1 MKALVLS
8 GGSGTRMRPMTHT
21 SAKQLLPVGNKPVL
35 FYALESIAAAGLKD
49 VGIVTGATAP
59 QVMKAVGDGSAFGLS
74 VTYLPQPAP
83 LGLAHAV
90 LIARD
95 WLAGDDFLMYLG
107 DNFLGGGITRFVTD
121 FQAGRPDASVLL
133 TRVPD
138 PRSFG
143 VAELD
148 ASGTITA
155 LVEKPRFPKSDLALA
170 GVYLFTP
177 VIHEAVSQ
185 LRPSWRGELEIT
197 DAVQRL
203 VEAGYKVG
211 HQIVT
216 GEWKD
221 TGSVADMLAV
231 NRVVLDELA
240 ARVEGDVD
248 ASSEIRGR
256 VEVAAGATVRNS
268 TIIGPAIIAAGA
280 RISGS
285 CVGPFTSIGENCQ
298 ISGSEI
304 EESIVLP
311 GTGIDGVLRMANSY
325 IGREVEITAS
335 APAPAPRVYEL
346 VLGDHCRMRL
356 T

>member
-35 FYALESIAAAGLKD
+35 FLALESIAAAGLAD
-49 VGIVTGATAP
+49 VGIVIGDTGP
-59 QVMKAVGDGSAFGLS
+59 QVMRAVGDGSDFGLN
-74 VTYLPQPAP
+74 VTYLHQPEP

-95 WLAGDDFLMYLG
+95 WLGDDDFLMYLG
-107 DNFLGGGITRFVTD
+107 DNFLSGGITRFVSD
-121 FQAGRPDASVLL
+121 FRACRPDAQVML

-148 ASGTITA
+148 GSGAITA
-155 LVEKPRFPKSDLALA
+155 LVEKPQVPKSDLALA

-177 VIHEAVSQ
+177 VIHDAVSKIC
-185 LRPSWRGELEIT
+185 PSWRGELEIT
-197 DAVQRL
+197 DAVQWL
-203 VEAGYKVG
+203 VDAGYKVG

-221 TGSVADMLAV
+221 TGSVTDMLAV
-231 NRVVLDELA
+231 NRVVLDELTS
-240 ARVEGDVD
+240 RIDGDVD
-248 ASSEIRGR
+248 SASEIRGR
-256 VEVAAGATVRNS
+256 VEITAGARVRNS
-268 TIIGPAIIAAGA
+268 TIIGPAIITSGA
-280 RISGS
+280 EISGS
-285 CVGPFTSIGENCQ
+285 YVGPFTSIGENCQ
-298 ISGSEI
+298 ISRSEI
-304 EESIVLP
+304 ESSIVLP
-311 GTGIDGVLRMANSY
+311 DTRIDGVLRVENSF

-335 APAPAPRVYEL
+335 AAAPGVYQL

-356 T
+356 G